1 MVIKVC
7 GLTKP
12 GEAEYLNRNHVDFA
26 GIVLFYPKSRRNNT
40 IRNAKEIIKNLD
52 SSIQKVAVVVSPLPE
67 QIREIEQAGF
77 DYVQVHGELS
87 KEVLEEIS
95 LPVLRAFN
103 VKDMNLYESYHS
115 CKKVAGY
122 VFDAL
127 EPGSGKTFDW
137 NLVKT
142 LPKDE
147 KLLFLAGGLHAG
159 NVAEAIRA
167 IQPDGV
173 DVSSGV
179 EREDGQGK
187 DLAKIELFVNAV
199 RNVKKISKS
208 AKNADKEILKLHI

>member
-1 MVIKVC
+1 MFIKVC

-12 GEAEYLNRNHVDFA
+12 CEAEYLNRNYVDFA

-40 IRNAKEIIKNLD
+40 IQNAKEIMKRLD
-52 SSIQKVAVVVSPLPE
+52 SSIQKVAVVVSPSAE
-67 QIREIEQAGF
+67 EIREIEQAGF
-77 DYVQVHGELS
+77 DYIQIHGELS
-87 KEVLEEIS
+87 KELLEEIS

-103 VKDMNLYESYHS
+103 VKDMDQYEAYHR

-127 EPGSGKTFDW
+127 EPGSGETFDW
-137 NLVKT
+137 NLVKK

-179 EREDGQGK
+179 EREGRQGK

-199 RNVKKISKS
+199 RGASK
-208 AKNADKEILKLHI
+208 